1 MIQYEYE
8 NHLLVSEVEMER
20 KLSKA
25 EQEKLMWM
33 WNEDSAL
40 QLIYRNFE
48 DFVFSHTGYRSNPNA
63 K

>member
-1 MIQYEYE
+1 MD
-8 NHLLVSEVEMER
+8 R
-20 KLSKA
+20 KLTKA

-48 DFVFSHTGYRSNPNA
+48 DFVFARTGYRSNNNA